1 MIFYDTR
8 IGGARISI
16 CECNGD
22 NNLYY
27 VTEMGKDYR
36 VTVPCEGTR
45 KACIEYVIDRLT
57 QHYNS
62 ELAKFV
68 DSIIERSN

>member
-8 IGGARISI
+8 IGDTRVSI
-16 CECNGD
+16 NECNGD
-22 NNLYY
+22 RELYY
-27 VTEMGKDYR
+27 VTEMTKDFQ

-57 QHYNS
+57 QHYNRQ
-62 ELAKFV
+62 LAEFV
-68 DSIIERSN
+68 DYIIERS

>member
-8 IGGARISI
+8 IGNTRVSI

-22 NNLYY
+22 RELYY
-27 VTEMGKDYR
+27 VTEMSEDFQIS
-36 VTVPCEGTR
+36 VPCEGTR
-45 KACIEYVIDRLT
+45 KACIEYVIERLT
-57 QHYNS
+57 QHYNNQ
-62 ELAKFV
+62 LAQFI

>member
-8 IGGARISI
+8 IGDTRVSI

-22 NNLYY
+22 NELYY
-27 VTEMGKDYR
+27 VTEMTKDFQIN
-36 VTVPCEGTR
+36 VPCEGTR
-45 KACIEYVIDRLT
+45 KACIEYMIERLT

-62 ELAKFV
+62 QLAEFV
-68 DSIIERSN
+68 NNIIERSN

>member
-8 IGGARISI
+8 IGDTRVSI

-22 NNLYY
+22 RELYY
-27 VTEMGKDYR
+27 VTEMTKDFEIK
-36 VTVPCEGTR
+36 VPCEGTR

-62 ELAKFV
+62 QLAEFV
-68 DSIIERSN
+68 NTIIERSN